1 MTFSANENQQIEV
14 APAEFMANL
23 RTCLVESL
31 VSLKHLESS
40 MNGQQQAS
48 SSESHRSKRPIIISR
63 PPPLRMLRENKK
75 NSNY

>member
-40 MNGQQQAS
+40 MNGQQTAS

-63 PPPLRMLRENKK
+63 PINNVRTLRENKK
-75 NSNY
+75 SKY

>member
-48 SSESHRSKRPIIISR
+48 SESHRSKRPIIISR
-63 PPPLRMLRENKK
+63 PANNFRTLRENKK